1 MNGQYSPS
9 LDKELNELMRTN
21 QFEYIDHYEA
31 KIGNKR
37 VWIAN
42 HPYASFTKTSGD
54 GRPSRLTIV
63 KARRNYLNDIKPQ
76 MKNFDFYEDFDKKDE
91 ETS

>member
-1 MNGQYSPS
+1 MNKQYSPS

-21 QFEYIDHYEA
+21 QFEYIDLYEA

-37 VWIAN
+37 VWISN
-42 HPYASFTKTSGD
+42 HPYSSFTRTSGG

-63 KARRNYLNDIKPQ
+63 RARRNYLNDTKLQIK
-76 MKNFDFYEDFDKKDE
+76 DSYEDFYQKDE
-91 ETS
+91 EIS